1 MNYSEEPRLTR
12 RKPKRRIRKLRV
24 AMLLAAIFLL
34 VGVVYA
40 VWSGGSSLLDVVAKN
55 RINVL
60 VLGVDERA
68 DDVGRSDTSFVVTLD
83 TEAKKITVLSVPR
96 DSRVKIAGH
105 GWDKVNHAFAFGGL
119 PLSKSTI
126 ENLLGAPI
134 DYTVTVDFKGFV
146 RMIDAL
152 GGITIDVEKR
162 MRYSD
167 PYDDDGGLVIDL
179 YPGVQKLSGKEAIK
193 YVRYRD
199 EEGDIGRVARQQKFL
214 KAVLKELAS
223 PQTVVRLPE
232 LAKEFYGAVKT
243 DMPLSKILKL
253 LPAVQEAASAGLA
266 TATIP
271 GAPLWIKEVSYW
283 QPNIAE
289 LRLKVA
295 QIQGLTNDEGYAK
308 KSEQLAREYKQSIP
322 ADAKTEYTPTVETKA
337 PATEK
342 TPAANTKTPAT
353 DATKKTKEAATDT
366 KAPVEKTKSTTGTS
380 TSAPTTTSTSNT
392 TTNNKN
398 P

>member
-1 MNYSEEPRLTR
+1 M
-12 RKPKRRIRKLRV
+12 
-24 AMLLAAIFLL
+24 
-34 VGVVYA
+34 
-40 VWSGGSSLLDVVAKN
+40 
-55 RINVL
+55 
-60 VLGVDERA
+60 
-68 DDVGRSDTSFVVTLD
+68 VTLD
-83 TEAKKITVLSVPR
+83 TEAKKITVFSVPR

-119 PLSKSTI
+119 SLSKSTI
-126 ENLLGAPI
+126 ENLLGVPI

-199 EEGDIGRVARQQKFL
+199 EEGDIGRVTRQQKFL

-243 DMPLSKILKL
+243 DMPLSKIIKL
-253 LPAVQEAASAGLA
+253 LPMVQEAASSGLA
-266 TATIP
+266 TATVP
-271 GAPLWIKEVSYW
+271 GTPLWIKEVSYW

-295 QIQGLTNDEGYAK
+295 QIQGLANDESYAK
-308 KSEQLAREYKQSIP
+308 KSEQLAREYKQAIP

-337 PATEK
+337 PVAEK
-342 TPAANTKTPAT
+342 APAANTKAPAA
-353 DATKKTKEAATDT
+353 DAAKKTKEAATET
-366 KAPVEKTKSTTGTS
+366 KTPAEKPKSTTGTS
-380 TSAPTTTSTSNT
+380 TVTTNTNSNT
-392 TTNNKN
+392 SGSKN

>member
-1 MNYSEEPRLTR
+1 MSYSEEPRLTR

-24 AMLLAAIFLL
+24 AMLFGIIFLL
-34 VGVVYA
+34 VGAVYA
-40 VWSGGSSLLDVVAKN
+40 LWNGGTSLLDVVAKN
-55 RINVL
+55 RINIL

-83 TEAKKITVLSVPR
+83 TEAKKITVFSVPR

-119 PLSKSTI
+119 SLSKSTI
-126 ENLLGAPI
+126 ENLLGVPI

-179 YPGVQKLSGKEAIK
+179 YPGVQRLSGKEAIK

-199 EEGDIGRVARQQKFL
+199 EEGDIGRVTRQQKFL

-243 DMPLSKILKL
+243 DMPLSKIIKL
-253 LPAVQEAASAGLA
+253 LPMVQEAASNGMA
-266 TATIP
+266 TATVP
-271 GAPLWIKEVSYW
+271 GTPLWIKEVSYW

-308 KSEQLAREYKQSIP
+308 KSEQLAREYKQAIP
-322 ADAKTEYTPTVETKA
+322 ADAKTDYTPAVETKA
-337 PATEK
+337 SATEK
-342 TPAANTKTPAT
+342 TPAANTKAPAT
-353 DATKKTKEAATDT
+353 DAAKKTKEAATDT
-366 KAPVEKTKSTTGTS
+366 KAPADKPKSTTGTS
-380 TSAPTTTSTSNT
+380 TAAPTTTLPSNT
-392 TTNNKN
+392 NSKN

>member
-1 MNYSEEPRLTR
+1 MSYSEEPRLTR

-24 AMLLAAIFLL
+24 AMLLGAIFLL
-34 VGVVYA
+34 VGVVFA
-40 VWSGGSSLLDVVAKN
+40 VWNGGTSLLDVVAKN
-55 RINVL
+55 RINIL

-83 TEAKKITVLSVPR
+83 TEDKKITVLSIPR

-105 GWDKVNHAFAFGGL
+105 GWDKFNHAFAFGGL
-119 PLSKSTI
+119 PLSKSTA
-126 ENLLGAPI
+126 ENLLGVSI
-134 DYTVTVDFKGFV
+134 HYTVTIDFKGFM

-179 YPGVQKLSGKEAIK
+179 YPGVQRLSGKEAIK

-214 KAVLKELAS
+214 KALLKELAS

-253 LPAVQEAASAGLA
+253 LPAVQEAASSGLA
-266 TATIP
+266 TATVP

-283 QPNIAE
+283 QPNITE

-295 QIQGLTNDEGYAK
+295 QIQGFTNDESYMK
-308 KSEQLAREYKQSIP
+308 KSEQLAREYKQAIP
-322 ADAKTEYTPTVETKA
+322 ADAKAEYTPTVETKA
-337 PATEK
+337 PVAEKTPPAATK
-342 TPAANTKTPAT
+342 TPAA
-353 DATKKTKEAATDT
+353 DAAAKKTKEPAADT
-366 KAPVEKTKSTTGTS
+366 KTPIEKPKSTTGAS
-380 TSAPTTTSTSNT
+380 TT
-392 TTNNKN
+392 TTNTNSNTSGGKN

>member
-1 MNYSEEPRLTR
+1 MSYSEEPRLTR

-24 AMLLAAIFLL
+24 AMLFGIVFLL
-34 VGVVYA
+34 VGAVYA
-40 VWSGGSSLLDVVAKN
+40 LWNGGTSLLDVVAKN
-55 RINVL
+55 RINIL

-83 TEAKKITVLSVPR
+83 TEAKKITVFSVPR

-119 PLSKSTI
+119 SLSKSTI
-126 ENLLGAPI
+126 ENLLGVPI

-179 YPGVQKLSGKEAIK
+179 YPGVQRLSGKEAIK

-199 EEGDIGRVARQQKFL
+199 EEGDIGRVTRQQKFL

-243 DMPLSKILKL
+243 DMPLSKIIKL
-253 LPAVQEAASAGLA
+253 LPMVQEAASNGMV

-271 GAPLWIKEVSYW
+271 GTPLWIKEVSYW

-308 KSEQLAREYKQSIP
+308 KSEQLAREYKQAIP
-322 ADAKTEYTPTVETKA
+322 PDAKTDYMPTVETKA
-337 PATEK
+337 PTAEK
-342 TPAANTKTPAT
+342 TPAANTKAPAT
-353 DATKKTKEAATDT
+353 DAAKKTKEAATDT
-366 KAPVEKTKSTTGTS
+366 KAPADKPKSTTGTS
-380 TSAPTTTSTSNT
+380 TSAPTTTSPSNT
-392 TTNNKN
+392 NSKN

>member
-1 MNYSEEPRLTR
+1 MSYSEEPRLTR

-24 AMLLAAIFLL
+24 AMLLGAIFLL
-34 VGVVYA
+34 VGVVFA
-40 VWSGGSSLLDVVAKN
+40 VWNGGTSLLDVVAKN
-55 RINVL
+55 RINIL

-83 TEAKKITVLSVPR
+83 MEAKKITVLSIPR

-105 GWDKVNHAFAFGGL
+105 GWDKFNHAFAFGGL
-119 PLSKSTI
+119 PLSKSTA
-126 ENLLGAPI
+126 ENLLGVSI
-134 DYTVTVDFKGFV
+134 QYTVTIDFKGFM

-179 YPGVQKLSGKEAIK
+179 YPGVQRLSGKEAIK

-214 KAVLKELAS
+214 KALLKELAS

-253 LPAVQEAASAGLA
+253 LPAVQEAASSGLA
-266 TATIP
+266 TATVP

-283 QPNIAE
+283 QPNITE

-295 QIQGLTNDEGYAK
+295 QIQGFTNDESYMK
-308 KSEQLAREYKQSIP
+308 KSEQLAREYKQAIP
-322 ADAKTEYTPTVETKA
+322 ADAKAEYTPTVETKA
-337 PATEK
+337 PVAEKTPPAATK
-342 TPAANTKTPAT
+342 TPAA
-353 DATKKTKEAATDT
+353 DAAAKKTKEPAADT
-366 KAPVEKTKSTTGTS
+366 KTPIEKPKSTTGAS
-380 TSAPTTTSTSNT
+380 TT
-392 TTNNKN
+392 TTNTNSNTSGGKN

>member
-1 MNYSEEPRLTR
+1 MSYSEEPRLTR

-24 AMLLAAIFLL
+24 AMLLGAIFLL
-34 VGVVYA
+34 VGVVFA
-40 VWSGGSSLLDVVAKN
+40 VWNGGTSLLDVVAKN
-55 RINVL
+55 RINIL

-105 GWDKVNHAFAFGGL
+105 GWDKINHAFAFGGL
-119 PLSKSTI
+119 SLSKSTV
-126 ENLLGAPI
+126 ENLLGVPI

-146 RMIDAL
+146 KMIDAL

-179 YPGVQKLSGKEAIK
+179 HPGVQRLNGKEAIK

-232 LAKEFYGAVKT
+232 LAKEFSAAVKT
-243 DMPLSKILKL
+243 DMPLSKMLKL
-253 LPAVQEAASAGLA
+253 LPMIQEAASSGLA
-266 TATIP
+266 TATVP
-271 GAPLWIKEVSYW
+271 GTPLWIKEVSYW
-283 QPNIAE
+283 QPNITE

-295 QIQGLTNDEGYAK
+295 QIQGLANDEGYAK
-308 KSEQLAREYKQSIP
+308 KSEQLARDYKQSVP
-322 ADAKTEYTPTVETKA
+322 ADAKTEYTPTVETKTPVA
-337 PATEK
+337 EK
-342 TPAANTKTPAT
+342 TPAAVTKTPVA
-353 DATKKTKEAATDT
+353 DANAKKTKEPAADT
-366 KAPVEKTKSTTGTS
+366 KTPTEKPKSTTGTS
-380 TSAPTTTSTSNT
+380 TT
-392 TTNNKN
+392 TTNTNSNTSGVKN

>member
-1 MNYSEEPRLTR
+1 MSYSEEPRLTR

-24 AMLLAAIFLL
+24 AMLLGAIFLL
-34 VGVVYA
+34 VGVVFA
-40 VWSGGSSLLDVVAKN
+40 VWNGGTSLLDVVAKN
-55 RINVL
+55 RINIL

-83 TEAKKITVLSVPR
+83 TEAKKITVLSIPR

-105 GWDKVNHAFAFGGL
+105 GWDKFNHAFAFGGL
-119 PLSKSTI
+119 PLSKSTA
-126 ENLLGAPI
+126 ENLLGVSI
-134 DYTVTVDFKGFV
+134 QYTVTIDFKGFM

-179 YPGVQKLSGKEAIK
+179 YPGVQRLSGKEAIK

-214 KAVLKELAS
+214 KALLKELAS

-253 LPAVQEAASAGLA
+253 LPAVQEAASSGLA
-266 TATIP
+266 TATVP

-283 QPNIAE
+283 QPNITE

-295 QIQGLTNDEGYAK
+295 QIQGFTNDESYMK
-308 KSEQLAREYKQSIP
+308 KSAELAREYKQAIP
-322 ADAKTEYTPTVETKA
+322 ADAKAEYTPTVETKA
-337 PATEK
+337 PVAEKTPPAATK
-342 TPAANTKTPAT
+342 TPAA
-353 DATKKTKEAATDT
+353 DAAAKKTKEPAADT
-366 KAPVEKTKSTTGTS
+366 KTPIEKPKSTTGAS
-380 TSAPTTTSTSNT
+380 TT
-392 TTNNKN
+392 TTNTNSNTSGGKN

>member
-1 MNYSEEPRLTR
+1 MSYSEEPRLTR

-24 AMLLAAIFLL
+24 AMLLGAIFLL
-34 VGVVYA
+34 VGVVFA
-40 VWSGGSSLLDVVAKN
+40 VWNGGTSLLDVVAKN
-55 RINVL
+55 RINIL

-83 TEAKKITVLSVPR
+83 TEAKKITVLSIPR

-105 GWDKVNHAFAFGGL
+105 GWDKFNHAFAFGGL
-119 PLSKSTI
+119 PLSKSTA
-126 ENLLGAPI
+126 ENLLGVSI
-134 DYTVTVDFKGFV
+134 HYTVTIDFKGFM

-179 YPGVQKLSGKEAIK
+179 YPGVQRLSGKEAIK

-214 KAVLKELAS
+214 KALLKELAS

-253 LPAVQEAASAGLA
+253 LPAVQEAASSGLA
-266 TATIP
+266 TATVP

-295 QIQGLTNDEGYAK
+295 QIQGFTNDESYMK
-308 KSEQLAREYKQSIP
+308 KSEQLAREYKQAIP
-322 ADAKTEYTPTVETKA
+322 ADAKAEYTPTVETKA
-337 PATEK
+337 PVAEKTPPAATK
-342 TPAANTKTPAT
+342 TPAA
-353 DATKKTKEAATDT
+353 DAAAKKTKEPAADT
-366 KAPVEKTKSTTGTS
+366 KTPIEKPKSTTGAS
-380 TSAPTTTSTSNT
+380 TT
-392 TTNNKN
+392 TTNTNSNTSGGKN

>member
-1 MNYSEEPRLTR
+1 MSYSEEPRLTR

-24 AMLLAAIFLL
+24 AMLFGIIFLL
-34 VGVVYA
+34 VGAVYA
-40 VWSGGSSLLDVVAKN
+40 LWNGGTSLLDVVAKN
-55 RINVL
+55 RINIL

-83 TEAKKITVLSVPR
+83 TEAKKITVFSVPR

-119 PLSKSTI
+119 SLSKSTI
-126 ENLLGAPI
+126 ENLLGVPI

-179 YPGVQKLSGKEAIK
+179 YPGVQRLSGKEAIK

-199 EEGDIGRVARQQKFL
+199 EEGDIGRVTRQQKFL

-243 DMPLSKILKL
+243 DMPLSKIIKL
-253 LPAVQEAASAGLA
+253 LPMVQEAASNGMA
-266 TATIP
+266 TATVP
-271 GAPLWIKEVSYW
+271 GTPLWIKEVSYW

-308 KSEQLAREYKQSIP
+308 KSEQLAREYKQAIP
-322 ADAKTEYTPTVETKA
+322 ADAKTDYTPAVETKA
-337 PATEK
+337 SATEK
-342 TPAANTKTPAT
+342 TPAANTKAPAT
-353 DATKKTKEAATDT
+353 DAAKKTKEAATDT
-366 KAPVEKTKSTTGTS
+366 KAPADKPKSTTGTS
-380 TSAPTTTSTSNT
+380 TAAPTTTSPSNT
-392 TTNNKN
+392 NSKN

>member
-1 MNYSEEPRLTR
+1 MSYSEEPRLTR

-24 AMLLAAIFLL
+24 AMLLGAIFLL
-34 VGVVYA
+34 VGVVFA
-40 VWSGGSSLLDVVAKN
+40 VWNGGTSLLDVVAKN
-55 RINVL
+55 RINIL

-83 TEAKKITVLSVPR
+83 MEAKKITVLSIPR

-105 GWDKVNHAFAFGGL
+105 GWDKFNHAFAFGGL
-119 PLSKSTI
+119 PLSKSTA
-126 ENLLGAPI
+126 ENLLGVSI
-134 DYTVTVDFKGFV
+134 HYTVTIDFKGFM

-179 YPGVQKLSGKEAIK
+179 YPGVQRLSGKEAIK

-214 KAVLKELAS
+214 KALLKELAS

-253 LPAVQEAASAGLA
+253 LPAVQEAASSGLA
-266 TATIP
+266 TATVP

-295 QIQGLTNDEGYAK
+295 QIQGFTNDESYMK
-308 KSEQLAREYKQSIP
+308 KSEQLAREYKQAIP
-322 ADAKTEYTPTVETKA
+322 ADAKAEYTPTVETKA
-337 PATEK
+337 PVAEKTPPAATK
-342 TPAANTKTPAT
+342 TPAA
-353 DATKKTKEAATDT
+353 DAAAKKTKEPAADT
-366 KAPVEKTKSTTGTS
+366 KTPIEKPKSTTGAS
-380 TSAPTTTSTSNT
+380 TT
-392 TTNNKN
+392 TTNTNSNTSGGKN

>member
-1 MNYSEEPRLTR
+1 MSYSEEPRLTR

-24 AMLLAAIFLL
+24 AMLLGAIFLL
-34 VGVVYA
+34 VGVVFA
-40 VWSGGSSLLDVVAKN
+40 VWNGGTSLLDVVAKN
-55 RINVL
+55 RINIL

-68 DDVGRSDTSFVVTLD
+68 DDVGHSDTSFVVTLD
-83 TEAKKITVLSVPR
+83 TEAKKITVLSIPR

-105 GWDKVNHAFAFGGL
+105 GWDKFNHAFAFGGL
-119 PLSKSTI
+119 PLSKSTA
-126 ENLLGAPI
+126 ENLLGVSI
-134 DYTVTVDFKGFV
+134 HYTVTIDFKGFM

-179 YPGVQKLSGKEAIK
+179 YPGVQRLSGKEAIK

-214 KAVLKELAS
+214 KALLKELAS

-253 LPAVQEAASAGLA
+253 LPAVQEAASSGLA
-266 TATIP
+266 TATVP

-283 QPNIAE
+283 QPNITE

-295 QIQGLTNDEGYAK
+295 QIQGFTNDESYMK
-308 KSEQLAREYKQSIP
+308 KSEQLAREYKQAIP
-322 ADAKTEYTPTVETKA
+322 ADAKAEYTPTVETKA
-337 PATEK
+337 PVAEKTPPAATK
-342 TPAANTKTPAT
+342 TPAA
-353 DATKKTKEAATDT
+353 DAAAKKTKEPAADT
-366 KAPVEKTKSTTGTS
+366 KTPIEKPKSTTGAS
-380 TSAPTTTSTSNT
+380 TT
-392 TTNNKN
+392 TTNTNSNTSGGKN

>member
-1 MNYSEEPRLTR
+1 MSYSEEPRLTR

-24 AMLLAAIFLL
+24 AMLLGAIFLL
-34 VGVVYA
+34 IGVVFA
-40 VWSGGSSLLDVVAKN
+40 VWNGGTSLLDVVAKN
-55 RINVL
+55 RINIL

-83 TEAKKITVLSVPR
+83 TEAKKITVLSIPR

-105 GWDKVNHAFAFGGL
+105 GWDKFNHAFAFGGL
-119 PLSKSTI
+119 PLSKSTA
-126 ENLLGAPI
+126 ENLLGVSI
-134 DYTVTVDFKGFV
+134 HYTVTIDFKGFM

-179 YPGVQKLSGKEAIK
+179 YPGVQRLSGKEAIK

-214 KAVLKELAS
+214 KALLKELAS

-253 LPAVQEAASAGLA
+253 LPAVQEAASSGLA
-266 TATIP
+266 TATVP

-295 QIQGLTNDEGYAK
+295 QIQGFTNDESYMK
-308 KSEQLAREYKQSIP
+308 KSEQLAREYKQAIP
-322 ADAKTEYTPTVETKA
+322 ADAKAEYTPTVETKA
-337 PATEK
+337 PVAEKTPPAATK
-342 TPAANTKTPAT
+342 TPAA
-353 DATKKTKEAATDT
+353 DAAAKKTKEPAADT
-366 KAPVEKTKSTTGTS
+366 KTPIEKPKSTTGAS
-380 TSAPTTTSTSNT
+380 TT
-392 TTNNKN
+392 TTNTNSNTSGGKN

>member
-40 VWSGGSSLLDVVAKN
+40 VWNGGTSLLDVVAKN

-105 GWDKVNHAFAFGGL
+105 GWDKINHAFAFGGL
-119 PLSKSTI
+119 SLSKSTV
-126 ENLLGAPI
+126 ENLLGVPI
-134 DYTVTVDFKGFV
+134 DYTVTVDFKGFI

-179 YPGVQKLSGKEAIK
+179 HPGVQKLSGKEAIK

-232 LAKEFYGAVKT
+232 LAKEFAAAVKT
-243 DMPLSKILKL
+243 DMPLSKMLKL
-253 LPAVQEAASAGLA
+253 LPMVQEAASSGLA
-266 TATIP
+266 TATVP
-271 GAPLWIKEVSYW
+271 GTPLWIKEVSYW
-283 QPNIAE
+283 QPNITE

-295 QIQGLTNDEGYAK
+295 QIQGLTNDEGYAR
-308 KSEQLAREYKQSIP
+308 KSEQLAREYKQAIP
-322 ADAKTEYTPTVETKA
+322 ADAKTEYTPTAETKA
-337 PATEK
+337 PVTEK
-342 TPAANTKTPAT
+342 APAASTKTPAT
-353 DATKKTKEAATDT
+353 TDAAAKKTKEAATDT
-366 KAPVEKTKSTTGTS
+366 KTPAEKPKSTTGTS
-380 TSAPTTTSTSNT
+380 TPAT
-392 TTNNKN
+392 TTNSNTNGGKT

>member
-1 MNYSEEPRLTR
+1 MSYSEEPRLTR

-24 AMLLAAIFLL
+24 AMLLGAIFLL
-34 VGVVYA
+34 VGVVFA
-40 VWSGGSSLLDVVAKN
+40 VWNGGTSLLDVVAKN
-55 RINVL
+55 RINIL

-83 TEAKKITVLSVPR
+83 MEAKKITVLSIPR

-105 GWDKVNHAFAFGGL
+105 GWDKFNHAFAFGGL
-119 PLSKSTI
+119 PLSKSTA
-126 ENLLGAPI
+126 ENLLGVSI
-134 DYTVTVDFKGFV
+134 QYTVTIDFKGFM

-179 YPGVQKLSGKEAIK
+179 YPGVQRLSGKEAIK

-214 KAVLKELAS
+214 KALLKELAS

-253 LPAVQEAASAGLA
+253 LPAVQEAASSGLA
-266 TATIP
+266 TATVP

-295 QIQGLTNDEGYAK
+295 QIQGFTNDESYMK
-308 KSEQLAREYKQSIP
+308 KSEQLAREYKQAIP
-322 ADAKTEYTPTVETKA
+322 ADAKAEYTPTVETKA
-337 PATEK
+337 PVAEKTPPAATK
-342 TPAANTKTPAT
+342 TPAA
-353 DATKKTKEAATDT
+353 DAAAKKTKEPAADT
-366 KAPVEKTKSTTGTS
+366 KTPIEKPKSTTGAS
-380 TSAPTTTSTSNT
+380 TT
-392 TTNNKN
+392 TTNTNSNTSGGKN

>member
-1 MNYSEEPRLTR
+1 MSYSEEPRLTR

-24 AMLLAAIFLL
+24 AMLLGAIFLL
-34 VGVVYA
+34 VGVVFA
-40 VWSGGSSLLDVVAKN
+40 VWNGGTSLLDVVAKN
-55 RINVL
+55 RINIL

-83 TEAKKITVLSVPR
+83 TEAKKITVLSIPR

-105 GWDKVNHAFAFGGL
+105 GWDKFNHAFAFGGL
-119 PLSKSTI
+119 PLSKSTA
-126 ENLLGAPI
+126 ENLLGVSI
-134 DYTVTVDFKGFV
+134 HYTVTIDFKGFM

-179 YPGVQKLSGKEAIK
+179 YPGVQRLSGKEAIK

-214 KAVLKELAS
+214 KALLKELAS

-253 LPAVQEAASAGLA
+253 LPAVQEAASSGLA
-266 TATIP
+266 TATVP

-295 QIQGLTNDEGYAK
+295 QIQGFTNDESYMK
-308 KSEQLAREYKQSIP
+308 KSEQLAREYKQAIP
-322 ADAKTEYTPTVETKA
+322 ADAKAEYTPTVETKA
-337 PATEK
+337 PVAEKTPPAATK
-342 TPAANTKTPAT
+342 TPAA
-353 DATKKTKEAATDT
+353 DAAAKKTKEAAADT
-366 KAPVEKTKSTTGTS
+366 KPPTEKPKSTTGAS
-380 TSAPTTTSTSNT
+380 TT
-392 TTNNKN
+392 TTNTNSNTSGGKN

>member
-1 MNYSEEPRLTR
+1 MSYSEEPRLTR

-24 AMLLAAIFLL
+24 AMLLGAIFLL
-34 VGVVYA
+34 VGVVFA
-40 VWSGGSSLLDVVAKN
+40 VWNGGTSLLDVVAKN
-55 RINVL
+55 RINIL

-83 TEAKKITVLSVPR
+83 TEAKKITVLSIPR

-105 GWDKVNHAFAFGGL
+105 GWDKFNHAFAFGGL
-119 PLSKSTI
+119 PLSKSTA
-126 ENLLGAPI
+126 ENLLGVSI
-134 DYTVTVDFKGFV
+134 HYTVTIDFKGFM

-179 YPGVQKLSGKEAIK
+179 YPGVQRLSGKEAIK

-214 KAVLKELAS
+214 KALLKELAS

-253 LPAVQEAASAGLA
+253 LPAVQEAASSGLA
-266 TATIP
+266 TATVP

-283 QPNIAE
+283 QPNITE
-289 LRLKVA
+289 LHLKVA
-295 QIQGLTNDEGYAK
+295 QIQGFTNDESYMK
-308 KSEQLAREYKQSIP
+308 KSEQLAREYKQAIP
-322 ADAKTEYTPTVETKA
+322 ADAKAEYTPTVETKA
-337 PATEK
+337 PVAEKTPPAATK
-342 TPAANTKTPAT
+342 TPAA
-353 DATKKTKEAATDT
+353 DAAAKKTKEPAADT
-366 KAPVEKTKSTTGTS
+366 KTPIEKPKSTTGAS
-380 TSAPTTTSTSNT
+380 TT
-392 TTNNKN
+392 TTNTNSNTSGGKN

>member
-1 MNYSEEPRLTR
+1 MSYSEEPRLTR

-24 AMLLAAIFLL
+24 AMLLGAIFLL
-34 VGVVYA
+34 VGVVFA
-40 VWSGGSSLLDVVAKN
+40 VWNGGTSLLDVVAKN
-55 RINVL
+55 RINIL

-83 TEAKKITVLSVPR
+83 TEAKKITVLSIPR

-105 GWDKVNHAFAFGGL
+105 GWDKFNHAFAFGGL
-119 PLSKSTI
+119 ALSKSTA
-126 ENLLGAPI
+126 ENLLGVSI
-134 DYTVTVDFKGFV
+134 HYTVTIDFKGFM

-179 YPGVQKLSGKEAIK
+179 YPGVQRLSGKEAIK

-214 KAVLKELAS
+214 KALLKELAS

-253 LPAVQEAASAGLA
+253 LPAVQEAASSGLA
-266 TATIP
+266 TATVP

-283 QPNIAE
+283 QPNITE

-295 QIQGLTNDEGYAK
+295 QIQGFTNDESYMK
-308 KSEQLAREYKQSIP
+308 KSEQLAREYKQAIP
-322 ADAKTEYTPTVETKA
+322 ADAKAEYTPTVETKA
-337 PATEK
+337 PVAEKTPPAATK
-342 TPAANTKTPAT
+342 TPAA
-353 DATKKTKEAATDT
+353 DAAAKKTKEPAADT
-366 KAPVEKTKSTTGTS
+366 KTPIEKPKSTTGAS
-380 TSAPTTTSTSNT
+380 TT
-392 TTNNKN
+392 TTNTNSNTSGGKN

>member
-1 MNYSEEPRLTR
+1 MSYSEEPRLTR

-24 AMLLAAIFLL
+24 AMLLGAIFLL
-34 VGVVYA
+34 VGVVFA
-40 VWSGGSSLLDVVAKN
+40 VWNGGTSLLDVVAKN
-55 RINVL
+55 RINIL

-83 TEAKKITVLSVPR
+83 TEAKKITVLSIPR

-105 GWDKVNHAFAFGGL
+105 GWDKFNHAFAFGGL
-119 PLSKSTI
+119 PLSKSTA
-126 ENLLGAPI
+126 ENLLGVSI
-134 DYTVTVDFKGFV
+134 HYTVTIDFKGFM

-179 YPGVQKLSGKEAIK
+179 YPGVQRLSGKEAIK

-214 KAVLKELAS
+214 KALLKELAS

-253 LPAVQEAASAGLA
+253 LPAVQEAASSGLA
-266 TATIP
+266 TATVP

-283 QPNIAE
+283 QPNITE

-295 QIQGLTNDEGYAK
+295 QIQGFTNDESYMK
-308 KSEQLAREYKQSIP
+308 KSEQLAREYKQAIP
-322 ADAKTEYTPTVETKA
+322 ADAKAEYTPTVETKA
-337 PATEK
+337 PVAEK
-342 TPAANTKTPAT
+342 TPPADTNTRPADAAA
-353 DATKKTKEAATDT
+353 KKTKEAAADT
-366 KAPVEKTKSTTGTS
+366 KPPIEKPKSTTGAS
-380 TSAPTTTSTSNT
+380 TT
-392 TTNNKN
+392 TTNTNSNTSGGKN

>member
-1 MNYSEEPRLTR
+1 MSYSEEPRLTR

-24 AMLLAAIFLL
+24 AMLLGAIFLL
-34 VGVVYA
+34 VGVVFA
-40 VWSGGSSLLDVVAKN
+40 VWNGGTSLLDVVAKN
-55 RINVL
+55 RINIL

-83 TEAKKITVLSVPR
+83 TEAKKITVLSIPR

-105 GWDKVNHAFAFGGL
+105 GWDKFNHAFAFGGL
-119 PLSKSTI
+119 PLSKSTA
-126 ENLLGAPI
+126 ENLLGVSI
-134 DYTVTVDFKGFV
+134 QYTVTIDFKGFM

-179 YPGVQKLSGKEAIK
+179 YPGVQRLSGKEAIK

-214 KAVLKELAS
+214 KALLKELAS

-253 LPAVQEAASAGLA
+253 LPAVQEAASSGLA
-266 TATIP
+266 TATVP

-295 QIQGLTNDEGYAK
+295 QIQGFTNDESYMK
-308 KSEQLAREYKQSIP
+308 KSEQLAREYKQAIP
-322 ADAKTEYTPTVETKA
+322 ADAKAEYTPTVETKA
-337 PATEK
+337 PVAEKTPPAATK
-342 TPAANTKTPAT
+342 TPAA
-353 DATKKTKEAATDT
+353 DAAAKKTKEPAADT
-366 KAPVEKTKSTTGTS
+366 KTPIEKPKSTTGAS
-380 TSAPTTTSTSNT
+380 TT
-392 TTNNKN
+392 TTNTNSNTSGGKN

>member
-1 MNYSEEPRLTR
+1 MSYSEEPRLTR

-24 AMLLAAIFLL
+24 AMLLGAIFLL
-34 VGVVYA
+34 VGVVFA
-40 VWSGGSSLLDVVAKN
+40 VWNGGTSLVDGVAKN
-55 RINVL
+55 RINIL
-60 VLGVDERA
+60 VLGVEERA
-68 DDVGRSDTSFVVTLD
+68 EDVGRSDTSFVVTLD
-83 TEAKKITVLSVPR
+83 TEAKKITVLSIPR
-96 DSRVKIAGH
+96 DSRVKIAGP
-105 GWDKVNHAFAFGGL
+105 GWDKFNHAFAFGGL
-119 PLSKSTI
+119 PLSKSTA
-126 ENLLGAPI
+126 ENLLGVSI
-134 DYTVTVDFKGFV
+134 HYTVTIDFKGFM

-179 YPGVQKLSGKEAIK
+179 YPGVQRLSGKEAIK

-214 KAVLKELAS
+214 KALLKELAS

-253 LPAVQEAASAGLA
+253 LPAVQEAASSGLA
-266 TATIP
+266 TATVP

-283 QPNIAE
+283 QPNITE

-295 QIQGLTNDEGYAK
+295 QIQGFTNDESYMK
-308 KSEQLAREYKQSIP
+308 KSEQLAREYKQAIP
-322 ADAKTEYTPTVETKA
+322 ADAKAEYTPTVETKA
-337 PATEK
+337 PVAEKTPPAATK
-342 TPAANTKTPAT
+342 TPAA
-353 DATKKTKEAATDT
+353 DAAAKKTKEPAADT
-366 KAPVEKTKSTTGTS
+366 KTPIEKPKSTTGAS
-380 TSAPTTTSTSNT
+380 TT
-392 TTNNKN
+392 TTNTNSNTSGGKN

>member
-1 MNYSEEPRLTR
+1 MSYSEEPRLTR

-24 AMLLAAIFLL
+24 AMLLGAIFLL
-34 VGVVYA
+34 VGVVFA
-40 VWSGGSSLLDVVAKN
+40 VWNGGTSLLDVVAKN
-55 RINVL
+55 RINIL

-83 TEAKKITVLSVPR
+83 TEAKKITVLSIPR

-105 GWDKVNHAFAFGGL
+105 GWDKFNHAFAFGGL
-119 PLSKSTI
+119 PLSKSTA
-126 ENLLGAPI
+126 ENLLGVSI
-134 DYTVTVDFKGFV
+134 HYTVTIDFKGFM

-179 YPGVQKLSGKEAIK
+179 YPGVQRLSGKEAIK

-214 KAVLKELAS
+214 KALLKELAS

-253 LPAVQEAASAGLA
+253 LPAVQEAASFGLA
-266 TATIP
+266 TATVP

-283 QPNIAE
+283 QPNITE

-295 QIQGLTNDEGYAK
+295 QIQGFTNDESYMK
-308 KSEQLAREYKQSIP
+308 KSEQLAREYKQAIP
-322 ADAKTEYTPTVETKA
+322 ADAKAEYTPTVETKA
-337 PATEK
+337 PVAEKTPPAATK
-342 TPAANTKTPAT
+342 TPAA
-353 DATKKTKEAATDT
+353 DAAAKKTKEAAADT
-366 KAPVEKTKSTTGTS
+366 KPPTEKPKSTTGAS
-380 TSAPTTTSTSNT
+380 TT
-392 TTNNKN
+392 TTNTNSNTSGGKN

>member
-1 MNYSEEPRLTR
+1 MSYSEEPRLTR

-24 AMLLAAIFLL
+24 AMLLGAIFLL
-34 VGVVYA
+34 VGVVFA
-40 VWSGGSSLLDVVAKN
+40 VWNGGTSLLDVVAKN
-55 RINVL
+55 RINIL

-83 TEAKKITVLSVPR
+83 TEAKKITVLSIPR

-105 GWDKVNHAFAFGGL
+105 GWDKFNHAFAFGGL
-119 PLSKSTI
+119 PLSKSTA
-126 ENLLGAPI
+126 ENLLGVSI
-134 DYTVTVDFKGFV
+134 HYTVTIDFKGFM

-179 YPGVQKLSGKEAIK
+179 YPGVQRLSGKEAIK

-214 KAVLKELAS
+214 KALLKELAS

-253 LPAVQEAASAGLA
+253 LPAVQEAASSGLA
-266 TATIP
+266 TATVP

-295 QIQGLTNDEGYAK
+295 QIQGFTNDESYMK
-308 KSEQLAREYKQSIP
+308 KSEQLAREYKQAIP
-322 ADAKTEYTPTVETKA
+322 ADAKAEYTPTVETKA
-337 PATEK
+337 PVAEKTPPAATK
-342 TPAANTKTPAT
+342 TPAA
-353 DATKKTKEAATDT
+353 DAAAKKTKEPAADT
-366 KAPVEKTKSTTGTS
+366 RTPIEKPKSTTGAS
-380 TSAPTTTSTSNT
+380 TT
-392 TTNNKN
+392 TTNTNSNTSGGKN

>member
-1 MNYSEEPRLTR
+1 MSYSEEPRLTR

-24 AMLLAAIFLL
+24 AMLLGAIFLL
-34 VGVVYA
+34 VGVVFA
-40 VWSGGSSLLDVVAKN
+40 VWNGGTSLLDVVAKN
-55 RINVL
+55 RINIL

-83 TEAKKITVLSVPR
+83 TEAKKITVLSFPR

-105 GWDKVNHAFAFGGL
+105 GWDKFNHAFAFGGL
-119 PLSKSTI
+119 PLSKSTA
-126 ENLLGAPI
+126 ENLLGVSI
-134 DYTVTVDFKGFV
+134 HYTVTIDFKGFM

-179 YPGVQKLSGKEAIK
+179 YPGVQRLSGKEAIK

-214 KAVLKELAS
+214 KALLKELAS

-253 LPAVQEAASAGLA
+253 LPAVQEAASSGLA
-266 TATIP
+266 TATVP

-283 QPNIAE
+283 QPNITE

-295 QIQGLTNDEGYAK
+295 QIQGFTNDESYMK
-308 KSEQLAREYKQSIP
+308 KSEQLAREYKQAIP
-322 ADAKTEYTPTVETKA
+322 ADAKAEYTPTVETKA
-337 PATEK
+337 PVAEKTPPAATK
-342 TPAANTKTPAT
+342 TPAA
-353 DATKKTKEAATDT
+353 DAAAKKTKEPAADT
-366 KAPVEKTKSTTGTS
+366 KTPIEKPKSTTGAS
-380 TSAPTTTSTSNT
+380 TT
-392 TTNNKN
+392 TTNTNSNTSGGKN

>member
-1 MNYSEEPRLTR
+1 MSYSEEPRLTR

-24 AMLLAAIFLL
+24 AMLLGAIFLL
-34 VGVVYA
+34 VGVVFA
-40 VWSGGSSLLDVVAKN
+40 VWNGGTSLLDVVAKN
-55 RINVL
+55 RINIL

-83 TEAKKITVLSVPR
+83 TEAKKITVLSIPR

-105 GWDKVNHAFAFGGL
+105 GWDKFNHAFAFGGL
-119 PLSKSTI
+119 PLSKSTA
-126 ENLLGAPI
+126 ENLLGVSI
-134 DYTVTVDFKGFV
+134 QYTVTIDFKGFM

-179 YPGVQKLSGKEAIK
+179 YPGVQRLSGKEAIK

-214 KAVLKELAS
+214 KALLKELAS

-253 LPAVQEAASAGLA
+253 LPAVQEAASSGLA
-266 TATIP
+266 TATVP

-283 QPNIAE
+283 QPNITE

-295 QIQGLTNDEGYAK
+295 QIQGFTNDESYMK
-308 KSEQLAREYKQSIP
+308 KSAQLAREYKQAIP
-322 ADAKTEYTPTVETKA
+322 ADAKAEYTPTVETKA
-337 PATEK
+337 PVAEKTPPAATK
-342 TPAANTKTPAT
+342 TPAA
-353 DATKKTKEAATDT
+353 DAAAKKTKEPAADT
-366 KAPVEKTKSTTGTS
+366 KTPIEKPKSTTGAS
-380 TSAPTTTSTSNT
+380 TT
-392 TTNNKN
+392 TTNTNSNTSGGKN

>member
-1 MNYSEEPRLTR
+1 MSYSEEPRLTR

-24 AMLLAAIFLL
+24 AMLLGAIFLL
-34 VGVVYA
+34 VGVVFA
-40 VWSGGSSLLDVVAKN
+40 VWNGGTSLLDVVAKN
-55 RINVL
+55 RINIL

-83 TEAKKITVLSVPR
+83 TEAKKITVLSIPR

-105 GWDKVNHAFAFGGL
+105 GWDKFNHAFAFGGL
-119 PLSKSTI
+119 PLSKSTA
-126 ENLLGAPI
+126 ENLLGVSI
-134 DYTVTVDFKGFV
+134 QYTVTIDFKGFM

-179 YPGVQKLSGKEAIK
+179 YPGVQRLSGKEAIK

-214 KAVLKELAS
+214 KALLKELAS

-253 LPAVQEAASAGLA
+253 LPAVQEAASSGLA
-266 TATIP
+266 TATVP

-295 QIQGLTNDEGYAK
+295 QIQGFTNDESYMK
-308 KSEQLAREYKQSIP
+308 KSEQLAREYKQAIP
-322 ADAKTEYTPTVETKA
+322 ADAKAEYTPTVETKA
-337 PATEK
+337 PVAEKTPPAATK
-342 TPAANTKTPAT
+342 TPAA
-353 DATKKTKEAATDT
+353 DAAAKKTKEPAADAKT
-366 KAPVEKTKSTTGTS
+366 PIEKPKSTTGAS
-380 TSAPTTTSTSNT
+380 TT
-392 TTNNKN
+392 TTNTNSNTSGGKN

>member
-1 MNYSEEPRLTR
+1 MSYSEEPRLTR

-24 AMLLAAIFLL
+24 AMLFGIIFLL
-34 VGVVYA
+34 VGAVYA
-40 VWSGGSSLLDVVAKN
+40 LWNGGTSLLDVVAKN
-55 RINVL
+55 RINIL

-83 TEAKKITVLSVPR
+83 TEAKKITVFSVPR

-119 PLSKSTI
+119 SLSKSTI
-126 ENLLGAPI
+126 ENLLGVPI

-179 YPGVQKLSGKEAIK
+179 YPGVQRLSGKEAIK

-199 EEGDIGRVARQQKFL
+199 EEGDIGRVTRQQKFL

-243 DMPLSKILKL
+243 DMPLSKIIKL
-253 LPAVQEAASAGLA
+253 LPMVQEAASNGMA
-266 TATIP
+266 TATVP
-271 GAPLWIKEVSYW
+271 GTPLWIKEVSYW

-295 QIQGLTNDEGYAK
+295 QIQGLANDEGYAK
-308 KSEQLAREYKQSIP
+308 KSEQLAREYKQAIP
-322 ADAKTEYTPTVETKA
+322 ADAKTDYTPTVETKA
-337 PATEK
+337 SAAEK
-342 TPAANTKTPAT
+342 TPAANTKAPAT
-353 DATKKTKEAATDT
+353 DAAKKTKEAATDT
-366 KAPVEKTKSTTGTS
+366 KAPADKPKSTTGTS
-380 TSAPTTTSTSNT
+380 TSAPATTSPSNT
-392 TTNNKN
+392 NSKN

>member
-1 MNYSEEPRLTR
+1 MSYSEEPRLTR

-24 AMLLAAIFLL
+24 AMLFGIIFLL
-34 VGVVYA
+34 VGAVYA
-40 VWSGGSSLLDVVAKN
+40 LWNGGTSLLDVVAKN
-55 RINVL
+55 RINIL

-83 TEAKKITVLSVPR
+83 TEAKKITVFSVPR

-119 PLSKSTI
+119 SLSKSTI
-126 ENLLGAPI
+126 ENLLGVPI

-179 YPGVQKLSGKEAIK
+179 YPGVQRLSGKEAIK

-199 EEGDIGRVARQQKFL
+199 EEGDIGRVTRQQKFL

-243 DMPLSKILKL
+243 DMPLSKIIKL
-253 LPAVQEAASAGLA
+253 LPMVQEAASNGMA
-266 TATIP
+266 TATVP
-271 GAPLWIKEVSYW
+271 GTPLWIKEVSYW

-308 KSEQLAREYKQSIP
+308 KSEQLAREYKQAIP
-322 ADAKTEYTPTVETKA
+322 ADAKTDYTPAVETKA
-337 PATEK
+337 SATEK
-342 TPAANTKTPAT
+342 TPAANTKAPAT
-353 DATKKTKEAATDT
+353 DAAKKTKEAATDT
-366 KAPVEKTKSTTGTS
+366 KAPADKPKSTTGTS
-380 TSAPTTTSTSNT
+380 TSAPTTTSPSNT
-392 TTNNKN
+392 NSKN

>member
-1 MNYSEEPRLTR
+1 MSYSEEPRLTR

-24 AMLLAAIFLL
+24 AMLLGAIFLL
-34 VGVVYA
+34 VGVVFA
-40 VWSGGSSLLDVVAKN
+40 VWNGGTSLLDVVAKN
-55 RINVL
+55 RINIL

-83 TEAKKITVLSVPR
+83 TEAKKITVLSIPR

-105 GWDKVNHAFAFGGL
+105 GWDKFNHAFAFGGL
-119 PLSKSTI
+119 PLSKSTA
-126 ENLLGAPI
+126 ENLLGVSI
-134 DYTVTVDFKGFV
+134 QYTVTIDFKGFM

-179 YPGVQKLSGKEAIK
+179 YPGVQRLSGKEAIK

-214 KAVLKELAS
+214 KALLKELAS

-253 LPAVQEAASAGLA
+253 LPAVQEAASSGLA
-266 TATIP
+266 TATVP

-283 QPNIAE
+283 QPNITE

-295 QIQGLTNDEGYAK
+295 QIQGFTNDESYMK
-308 KSEQLAREYKQSIP
+308 KSEQLAREYKQAIP
-322 ADAKTEYTPTVETKA
+322 ADAKAEYTPTVETKA
-337 PATEK
+337 PVVEKTPPAATK
-342 TPAANTKTPAT
+342 TPAA
-353 DATKKTKEAATDT
+353 DAAAKKTKEPAADT
-366 KAPVEKTKSTTGTS
+366 KTPIEKPKSTTGAS
-380 TSAPTTTSTSNT
+380 TT
-392 TTNNKN
+392 TTNTNSNTSGGKN

>member
-1 MNYSEEPRLTR
+1 MSYSEEPRLTR

-24 AMLLAAIFLL
+24 AMLLGAIFLL
-34 VGVVYA
+34 VGVVFA
-40 VWSGGSSLLDVVAKN
+40 VWNGGTSLLDVVAKN
-55 RINVL
+55 RINIL

-83 TEAKKITVLSVPR
+83 TEAKKITVLSIPR

-105 GWDKVNHAFAFGGL
+105 GWDKFNHAFAFGGL
-119 PLSKSTI
+119 PLSKSTA
-126 ENLLGAPI
+126 ENLLGVSI
-134 DYTVTVDFKGFV
+134 HYTVTIDFKGFM

-179 YPGVQKLSGKEAIK
+179 YPGVQRLSGKEAIK

-214 KAVLKELAS
+214 KALLKELAS

-243 DMPLSKILKL
+243 DMPLSKVLKL
-253 LPAVQEAASAGLA
+253 LPAVQEAASSGLA
-266 TATIP
+266 TATVP

-283 QPNIAE
+283 QPNITE

-295 QIQGLTNDEGYAK
+295 RIQGFTNDESYMK
-308 KSEQLAREYKQSIP
+308 KSEQLAREYKQAIP
-322 ADAKTEYTPTVETKA
+322 ADAKAEYTPTVETKA
-337 PATEK
+337 PIAEKTPPAATK
-342 TPAANTKTPAT
+342 TPAA
-353 DATKKTKEAATDT
+353 DAAAKKTKEAAADT
-366 KAPVEKTKSTTGTS
+366 KPPIEKPKSTTGAS
-380 TSAPTTTSTSNT
+380 TT
-392 TTNNKN
+392 TTNTNSNTSGGKN

>member
-1 MNYSEEPRLTR
+1 MSYSEEPRLTR

-24 AMLLAAIFLL
+24 AMLLGAIFLL
-34 VGVVYA
+34 VGVVFA
-40 VWSGGSSLLDVVAKN
+40 VWNGGTSLLDVVAKN
-55 RINVL
+55 RINIL

-83 TEAKKITVLSVPR
+83 TEAKKITVLSIPR

-105 GWDKVNHAFAFGGL
+105 GWDKFNHAFAFGGL
-119 PLSKSTI
+119 PLSKSTA
-126 ENLLGAPI
+126 ENLLGVSI
-134 DYTVTVDFKGFV
+134 HYTVTIDFKGFM

-179 YPGVQKLSGKEAIK
+179 YPGVQRLSGKEAIK

-214 KAVLKELAS
+214 KALLKELAS

-253 LPAVQEAASAGLA
+253 LPAVQEAASSGLA
-266 TATIP
+266 TATVP

-295 QIQGLTNDEGYAK
+295 QIQGFTNDESYMK
-308 KSEQLAREYKQSIP
+308 KSEQLAREYKQAIP
-322 ADAKTEYTPTVETKA
+322 ADAKAEYTPTVETKA
-337 PATEK
+337 PVAEK
-342 TPAANTKTPAT
+342 TPPAATKRPAA
-353 DATKKTKEAATDT
+353 DAAAKKTKEPAADT
-366 KAPVEKTKSTTGTS
+366 KTPIEKPKSTTGAS
-380 TSAPTTTSTSNT
+380 TT
-392 TTNNKN
+392 TTNTNSNTSGGKN

>member
-1 MNYSEEPRLTR
+1 MSYSEEPRLTR

-24 AMLLAAIFLL
+24 AMLLGAIFLL
-34 VGVVYA
+34 VGVVFA
-40 VWSGGSSLLDVVAKN
+40 VWNGGTSLLDVVAKN
-55 RINVL
+55 RINIL

-83 TEAKKITVLSVPR
+83 TEAKKITVLSIPR

-105 GWDKVNHAFAFGGL
+105 GWDKFNHAFAFGGL
-119 PLSKSTI
+119 PLSKSTA
-126 ENLLGAPI
+126 ENLLGVSI
-134 DYTVTVDFKGFV
+134 HYIVTIDFKGFM

-179 YPGVQKLSGKEAIK
+179 YPGVQRLSGKEAIK

-214 KAVLKELAS
+214 KALLKELAS

-253 LPAVQEAASAGLA
+253 LPAVQEAASSGLA
-266 TATIP
+266 TATVP

-295 QIQGLTNDEGYAK
+295 QIQGFTNDESYMK
-308 KSEQLAREYKQSIP
+308 KSEQLAREYKQAIP
-322 ADAKTEYTPTVETKA
+322 ADAKAEYTPTVETKA
-337 PATEK
+337 PVAEKTPPAATK
-342 TPAANTKTPAT
+342 TPAA
-353 DATKKTKEAATDT
+353 DAAAKKTKEPAADT
-366 KAPVEKTKSTTGTS
+366 KTPIEKPKSTTGAS
-380 TSAPTTTSTSNT
+380 TT
-392 TTNNKN
+392 TTNTNSNTSGGKN

>member
-1 MNYSEEPRLTR
+1 MSYSEEPRLTR

-24 AMLLAAIFLL
+24 AMLLGAIFLL
-34 VGVVYA
+34 VGVVFA
-40 VWSGGSSLLDVVAKN
+40 VWNGGTSLLDVVAKN
-55 RINVL
+55 RINIL

-83 TEAKKITVLSVPR
+83 TEAKKITVLSIPR

-105 GWDKVNHAFAFGGL
+105 GWDKFNHAFAFGGL
-119 PLSKSTI
+119 PLSKSTA
-126 ENLLGAPI
+126 ENLLGVSI
-134 DYTVTVDFKGFV
+134 QYTVTIDFKGFM

-179 YPGVQKLSGKEAIK
+179 YPGVQRLSGKEAIK

-214 KAVLKELAS
+214 KALLKELAS

-253 LPAVQEAASAGLA
+253 LPAVQEAASSGLA
-266 TATIP
+266 TATVP

-295 QIQGLTNDEGYAK
+295 QIQGFTNDESYMK
-308 KSEQLAREYKQSIP
+308 KSEQLAREYKQAIP
-322 ADAKTEYTPTVETKA
+322 ADAKAEYTPTVETKA
-337 PATEK
+337 PVAEKTPPAATK
-342 TPAANTKTPAT
+342 TPAA
-353 DATKKTKEAATDT
+353 DAAAKKTKEAAADT
-366 KAPVEKTKSTTGTS
+366 KPPTEKPKSTTGAS
-380 TSAPTTTSTSNT
+380 TT
-392 TTNNKN
+392 TTNTNSNTSGGKN

>member
-1 MNYSEEPRLTR
+1 MSYSEEPRLTR

-24 AMLLAAIFLL
+24 AMLLGAIFLL
-34 VGVVYA
+34 IGVVFA
-40 VWSGGSSLLDVVAKN
+40 VWNGGTSLLDVVAKN
-55 RINVL
+55 RINIL

-83 TEAKKITVLSVPR
+83 TEAKKITVLSIPR

-105 GWDKVNHAFAFGGL
+105 GWDKFNHAFAFGGL
-119 PLSKSTI
+119 PLSKSTA
-126 ENLLGAPI
+126 ENLLGVSI
-134 DYTVTVDFKGFV
+134 HYTVTIDFKGFM

-179 YPGVQKLSGKEAIK
+179 YPGVQRLSGKEAIK

-214 KAVLKELAS
+214 KALLKELAS

-253 LPAVQEAASAGLA
+253 LPAVQEAASSGLA
-266 TATIP
+266 TATVP

-283 QPNIAE
+283 QPNITE

-295 QIQGLTNDEGYAK
+295 QIQGFTNDESYMK
-308 KSEQLAREYKQSIP
+308 KSEQLAREYKQAIP
-322 ADAKTEYTPTVETKA
+322 ADAKAEYTPTVETKA
-337 PATEK
+337 PVAEKTPPAATK
-342 TPAANTKTPAT
+342 TPAA
-353 DATKKTKEAATDT
+353 DAAAKKTKEPAADT
-366 KAPVEKTKSTTGTS
+366 KTPIEKPKSTTGAS
-380 TSAPTTTSTSNT
+380 TT
-392 TTNNKN
+392 TTNTNSNTSGGKN

>member
-1 MNYSEEPRLTR
+1 MSYSEEPRLTR

-24 AMLLAAIFLL
+24 AMLLGAIFLL
-34 VGVVYA
+34 VGVVFA
-40 VWSGGSSLLDVVAKN
+40 VWNGGTSLLDVVAKN
-55 RINVL
+55 RINIL

-83 TEAKKITVLSVPR
+83 TEAKKITVLSIPR

-105 GWDKVNHAFAFGGL
+105 GWDKFNHAFAFGGL
-119 PLSKSTI
+119 PLSKSTA
-126 ENLLGAPI
+126 ENLLGVSI
-134 DYTVTVDFKGFV
+134 QYTVTIDFKGFM

-179 YPGVQKLSGKEAIK
+179 YPGVQRLSGKEAIK

-214 KAVLKELAS
+214 KALLKELAS

-243 DMPLSKILKL
+243 DMPLSKVLKL
-253 LPAVQEAASAGLA
+253 LPAVQEAASSGLA
-266 TATIP
+266 TATVP

-295 QIQGLTNDEGYAK
+295 QIQGFTNDESYMK
-308 KSEQLAREYKQSIP
+308 KSEQLAREYKQAIP
-322 ADAKTEYTPTVETKA
+322 ADAKAEYTPTVETKA
-337 PATEK
+337 PVAEKTPPAATK
-342 TPAANTKTPAT
+342 TPAA
-353 DATKKTKEAATDT
+353 DAAAKKTKEPAADT
-366 KAPVEKTKSTTGTS
+366 KTPIEKPKSTTGAS
-380 TSAPTTTSTSNT
+380 TT
-392 TTNNKN
+392 TTNTNSNTSGGKN

>member
-1 MNYSEEPRLTR
+1 MSYSEEPRLTR

-24 AMLLAAIFLL
+24 AMLLGAIFLL
-34 VGVVYA
+34 VGVVFA
-40 VWSGGSSLLDVVAKN
+40 VWNGGTSLLDVVAKN
-55 RINVL
+55 RINIL

-83 TEAKKITVLSVPR
+83 TEAKKITVLSIPR

-105 GWDKVNHAFAFGGL
+105 GWDKFNHAFAFGGL
-119 PLSKSTI
+119 PLSKSTA
-126 ENLLGAPI
+126 ENLLGVSI
-134 DYTVTVDFKGFV
+134 HYTVTIDFKGFM

-179 YPGVQKLSGKEAIK
+179 YPGVQRLSGKEAIK

-214 KAVLKELAS
+214 KALLKELAS

-253 LPAVQEAASAGLA
+253 LPAVQEAASSGLA
-266 TATIP
+266 TATVP

-283 QPNIAE
+283 QPNITE

-295 QIQGLTNDEGYAK
+295 QIQGFTNDESYMK
-308 KSEQLAREYKQSIP
+308 KSEQLAREYKQAIP
-322 ADAKTEYTPTVETKA
+322 ADAKAEYTPTVETKA
-337 PATEK
+337 PVAEKTPPAATK
-342 TPAANTKTPAT
+342 TPAA
-353 DATKKTKEAATDT
+353 DAAAKKTKEPAADT
-366 KAPVEKTKSTTGTS
+366 KTPIEKPKSTTGAS
-380 TSAPTTTSTSNT
+380 TT
-392 TTNNKN
+392 TTNTNSNTSGGKN

>member
-1 MNYSEEPRLTR
+1 MSYSEEPRLTR

-24 AMLLAAIFLL
+24 AMLLGAIFLL
-34 VGVVYA
+34 VGVVFA
-40 VWSGGSSLLDVVAKN
+40 VWNGGTSLLDVVAKN
-55 RINVL
+55 RINIL

-83 TEAKKITVLSVPR
+83 TEAKKITVLSIPR

-105 GWDKVNHAFAFGGL
+105 GWDKFNHAFAFGGL
-119 PLSKSTI
+119 PLSKSTA
-126 ENLLGAPI
+126 ENLLGVSI
-134 DYTVTVDFKGFV
+134 QYTVTIDFKGFM

-179 YPGVQKLSGKEAIK
+179 YPGVQRLSGKEAIK

-214 KAVLKELAS
+214 KALLKELAS

-253 LPAVQEAASAGLA
+253 LPAVQEAASSGLA
-266 TATIP
+266 TATVP

-283 QPNIAE
+283 QPNITE

-295 QIQGLTNDEGYAK
+295 QIQGFTNDESYMK
-308 KSEQLAREYKQSIP
+308 KSEQLAREYKQAIP
-322 ADAKTEYTPTVETKA
+322 ADAKAEYTPTVETKA
-337 PATEK
+337 PVAEKTPPAATK
-342 TPAANTKTPAT
+342 TPAA
-353 DATKKTKEAATDT
+353 DAAAKKTKEPAADT
-366 KAPVEKTKSTTGTS
+366 KTPIEKPKSTTGAS
-380 TSAPTTTSTSNT
+380 TT
-392 TTNNKN
+392 TTNTNSNTSGGKN

>member
-1 MNYSEEPRLTR
+1 MSYSEEPRLTR

-24 AMLLAAIFLL
+24 AMLLGAIFLL
-34 VGVVYA
+34 VGVVFA
-40 VWSGGSSLLDVVAKN
+40 VWNGGTSLLDVVAKN
-55 RINVL
+55 RINIL

-83 TEAKKITVLSVPR
+83 TEAKKITVLSIPR

-105 GWDKVNHAFAFGGL
+105 GWDKFNHAFAFGGL
-119 PLSKSTI
+119 PLSKSTA
-126 ENLLGAPI
+126 ENLLGVSI
-134 DYTVTVDFKGFV
+134 HYTVTIDFKGFM
-146 RMIDAL
+146 RMIGAL

-179 YPGVQKLSGKEAIK
+179 YPGVQRLSGKEAIK

-214 KAVLKELAS
+214 KALLKELAS

-253 LPAVQEAASAGLA
+253 LPAVQEAASSGLA
-266 TATIP
+266 TATVP

-295 QIQGLTNDEGYAK
+295 QIQGFTNDESYMK
-308 KSEQLAREYKQSIP
+308 KSEQLAREYKQAIP
-322 ADAKTEYTPTVETKA
+322 ADAKAEYTPTVETKA
-337 PATEK
+337 PVAEKTPPAATK
-342 TPAANTKTPAT
+342 TPAA
-353 DATKKTKEAATDT
+353 DAAAKKTKEPAADT
-366 KAPVEKTKSTTGTS
+366 KTPIEKPKSTTGAS
-380 TSAPTTTSTSNT
+380 TT
-392 TTNNKN
+392 TTNTNSNTSGGKN

>member
-1 MNYSEEPRLTR
+1 MSYSEEPRLTR

-24 AMLLAAIFLL
+24 AMLLGAIFLL
-34 VGVVYA
+34 VGVVFA
-40 VWSGGSSLLDVVAKN
+40 VWNGGTSLLDVVAKN
-55 RINVL
+55 RINIL

-83 TEAKKITVLSVPR
+83 TEAKKITVLSIPR

-105 GWDKVNHAFAFGGL
+105 GWDKFNHAFAFGGL
-119 PLSKSTI
+119 PLSKSTA
-126 ENLLGAPI
+126 ENLLGVSI
-134 DYTVTVDFKGFV
+134 HYTVTIDFKGFM

-179 YPGVQKLSGKEAIK
+179 YPGVQRLSGKEAIK

-214 KAVLKELAS
+214 KALLKELAS

-243 DMPLSKILKL
+243 DMPLSKVLKL
-253 LPAVQEAASAGLA
+253 LPAVQEAASSGLA
-266 TATIP
+266 TATVP

-283 QPNIAE
+283 QPNITE

-295 QIQGLTNDEGYAK
+295 QIQGFTNDESYMK
-308 KSEQLAREYKQSIP
+308 KSEQLAREYKQAIP
-322 ADAKTEYTPTVETKA
+322 ADAKAEYTPTVETKA
-337 PATEK
+337 PVAEKTPPAATK
-342 TPAANTKTPAT
+342 TPAA
-353 DATKKTKEAATDT
+353 DAAAKKTKEAAADT
-366 KAPVEKTKSTTGTS
+366 KPPIEKPKSTTGAS
-380 TSAPTTTSTSNT
+380 TT
-392 TTNNKN
+392 TTNTNSNTSGGKN